1 MRFTNLN
8 IFHDKLSMPYIQ
20 SVKQSMI
27 MNKYVVM
34 VTAKNMLLWLHFSN
48 KLFITKIF
56 LISIYKSK
64 IHENKK

>member
-8 IFHDKLSMPYIQ
+8 IFHDKLGMPYIQ